1 MASYNKVILLGNL
14 TRDPELR
21 YTPSGAPVC
30 GFGLA
35 LNRRY
40 QNARGSDVEEVT
52 FVEITV
58 WGKQAEACA
67 EYLTKGR
74 TVLLE
79 GHLRQDRWETAEG
92 EKRSQVKVVAESVK
106 FLPRNGRTEA
116 GGDAKDSDAEHQH
129 DDLTFP
135 PPEALTEEQPV
146 EAPKAEEPPKGKR
159 ARKAKAA

>member
-1 MASYNKVILLGNL
+1 
-14 TRDPELR
+14 
-21 YTPSGAPVC
+21 VC

-40 QNARGSDVEEVT
+40 QNGQGSEVEEVT

-74 TVLLE
+74 LVLLE

-106 FLPRNGRTEA
+106 FLPRNERTETVREP
-116 GGDAKDSDAEHQH
+116 GDE
-129 DDLTFP
+129 DLTFP
-135 PPEALTEEQPV
+135 PREVEQERSV
-146 EAPKAEEPPKGKR
+146 EEPPKPKR
-159 ARKAKAA
+159 ARKAKAV

>member
-1 MASYNKVILLGNL
+1 MASFNKVIVMGNL

-40 QNARGSDVEEVT
+40 QNGRGSDVEEVT

-74 TVLLE
+74 TVLVE
-79 GHLRQDRWETAEG
+79 GHLRQERWETTEG
-92 EKRSQVKVVAESVK
+92 EKRSQLKVVAEAVT
-106 FLPRNGRTEA
+106 FLPRNGRPES
-116 GGDAKDSDAEHQH
+116 GGEVKDE
-129 DDLTFP
+129 DLTFP
-135 PPEALTEEQPV
+135 PPEALAEEQPV
-146 EAPKAEEPPKGKR
+146 EVPKAEAPPKRKR
-159 ARKAKAA
+159 GRKAKAA